1 MIGWYLTLSLK
12 HICNIIF
19 YSPHHSEKVNVID
32 SLVYIRVLVTPYCFR
47 QSLRYQY
54 FQVGQNLGTTQVTNR
69 PQITNKVPTPV
80 NPAPTQAPAEDKYSF
95 SPSKPAE
102 PKPVHPPAQPSYGMS
117 KPIEN
122 SVSLYIAWRLHKMFT
137 HPWLFKIHVCINWF
151 KC

>member
-1 MIGWYLTLSLK
+1 MVDWFFVLK
-12 HICNIIF
+12 VDICNIIS
-19 YSPHHSEKVNVID
+19 YSPHHSEKVHDN
-32 SLVYIRVLVTPYCFR
+32 LVYIHVLVISYCFE

-80 NPAPTQAPAEDKYSF
+80 NPAPTQAPVEEKYSF

-102 PKPVHPPAQPSYGMS
+102 PKPVNPPAQPSYGMS

-122 SVSLYIAWRLHKMFT
+122 SVSLCIARRLHKMIVR
-137 HPWLFKIHVCINWF
+137 PWL
-151 KC
+151 